1 MRSRELV
8 ETPIDE
14 NRPLRKLLLPS
25 VPAATAATVLT
36 ASGESIGTYHRV
48 RGRELKR
55 HAGWR
60 LSRIGEPR
68 STVALDGGLD
78 A

>member
-1 MRSRELV
+1 MRFRELV

-25 VPAATAATVLT
+25 VPAATASTILT
-36 ASGESIGTYHRV
+36 ASAGSIGTYHRV
-48 RGRELKR
+48 RARDGKH